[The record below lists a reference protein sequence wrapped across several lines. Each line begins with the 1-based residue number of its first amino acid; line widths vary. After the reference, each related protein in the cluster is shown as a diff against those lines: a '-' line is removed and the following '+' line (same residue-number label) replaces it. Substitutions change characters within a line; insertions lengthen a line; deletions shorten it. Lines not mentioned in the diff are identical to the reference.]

1 MNLPKI
7 DHSALMFMLF
17 SRKPHQRLML
27 LDIEERI
34 RELERE
40 RDALIA
46 ERVES
51 DHYAST
57 DIGYVTTDEAKWTY
71 LDRWI
76 QDYACPLSCATWF
89 DWYERRKEEE
99 QATPD

>member
-7 DHSALMFMLF
+7 DHGTLMYMLF
-17 SRKPHQRLML
+17 SRKPHQRQML

-34 RELERE
+34 RELQRE
-40 RDALIA
+40 RDELIA

-51 DHYAST
+51 DHYA
-57 DIGYVTTDEAKWTY
+57 DGEIGELATDETKWTY

-76 QDYACPLSCATWF
+76 RDYARPLSCATWF
-89 DWYERRKEEE
+89 DWYQRRNDEE
-99 QATPD
+99 QAPVE